1 MIKLKSLSTRLKSLT
16 LLWLTAALISIGLT
30 LLLSWRLQGGGA
42 AINDVGSLRMQ
53 TYRLA
58 VLIQHNHRPEVA
70 DKMAQF
76 EQTLHTLAHGD
87 PSRPLFLPPDELVHR
102 HMHQVQAAWETEMH
116 PMFQAAAYQQQRIN
130 NDKIEKFIDKINQL
144 AHSIETLNTK
154 YINWL
159 RIFQTTLLVLVLFSC
174 AITMWLL
181 VAWVIRPL
189 QNLQTGV
196 NAIYAEQFGVQ
207 ITHANSTEFYQVN
220 QGFNQMSSHLKK
232 LYDHLEQEVSDKTQ
246 DLTHKNQAL
255 EQLYTMSR
263 QLSQSFTTTQAAEC
277 FLQNI
282 VQLVPAQAASVRLID
297 EQRQR
302 LDFVAQIGLP
312 EHLQTADACQRFDDC
327 LCGNAVQHHA
337 WQPIVFREN
346 LNNSQDEA
354 ACYRSGFEA
363 LRVFSIEYKGDEL
376 GMLTL
381 YFTDKQLP
389 DFPEDLLETLCR
401 QLGAAFTNIRLIG
414 ESRQLAVLQ
423 ERNLMAQGLHDSIA
437 QTLTFLNLQ
446 IQMLESALKNGEQE
460 QANENIAFIREGV
473 KECYD
478 DVREL
483 LLNFR
488 TKISRKEFTEAVQ
501 TLAQRFEQQTHIP
514 VNVTWSGEGAPLS
527 AEQQLQFI
535 FILQES
541 LSNIRKHAQ
550 AQQVAISMNNQ
561 ADFVM
566 TIRDNG
572 RGFDTGH
579 EFSGSHVGLN
589 IMKERAKRIRANLH
603 IQSQPN
609 QFTQINLTL
618 PKAERILE

>member
-87 PSRPLFLPPDELVHR
+87 PSRPLFLPPDDHVHQ
-102 HMHQVQAAWETEMH
+102 HMNTVQAAWETEMR
-116 PMFQAAAYQQQRIN
+116 PMFQAATYQQQRIN

-144 AHSIETLNTK
+144 AHSIEILNTK

-159 RIFQTTLLVLVLFSC
+159 RIFQTTLLGLVLFSC
-174 AITMWLL
+174 AITIWLL

-246 DLTHKNQAL
+246 DLTNKNQAL

-327 LCGNAVQHHA
+327 LCGNAVQHHE